1 MLHMTTTRKRVLN
14 KSSIL
19 AKIEYTLCTFTVS
32 ICLTVHVCKYGRIRL
47 SNLHISFFKFDI
59 LLFIDYKIIL
69 LRLVQISDFKIIL
82 PSSTST
88 LTTTVTKVEFA
99 LFLFKDPPTHPDK

>member
-69 LRLVQISDFKIIL
+69 LRLVQILRLENDIAKLNFN
-82 PSSTST
+82 
-88 LTTTVTKVEFA
+88 FNYNCN
-99 LFLFKDPPTHPDK
+99 